1 MTTPLVG
8 NPFCDVLSRRPS
20 ELQQEQDPEQEN
32 LGSLDEFDYGPY
44 WQRNAAIREKNTA
57 ALHEQDR
64 IPPIAD
70 TLGIDQFASRL
81 MPIRDI
87 GQKALVGEQIAAQMR
102 AERERQAAIAAA
114 EKQRQQ
120 AWQDAMNQLYS
131 AGNFGALNAMQYQQV
146 GMNGSAGWGAGGAQ
160 GVANLMRQVGFP
172 ESEIATGV
180 AIARA
185 ESSWNPNAF
194 NGSNRNGSSDAG
206 LWQINTIHR
215 NAPYYP
221 RNLNDPLQ
229 STQAAF
235 AIWKNAGGRWTP
247 WSVYNSGAYRQFL
260 GAAPPI
266 FR

>member
-8 NPFCDVLSRRPS
+8 NSFFDVLSRRPS

-32 LGSLDEFDYGPY
+32 LGSLDEFDYRPY
-44 WQRNAAIREKNTA
+44 WQRKAAIREKNTA

-64 IPPIAD
+64 ISPIAD

-131 AGNFGALNAMQYQQV
+131 AGNFGALNAMQ
-146 GMNGSAGWGAGGAQ
+146 
-160 GVANLMRQVGFP
+160 
-172 ESEIATGV
+172 
-180 AIARA
+180 
-185 ESSWNPNAF
+185 
-194 NGSNRNGSSDAG
+194 
-206 LWQINTIHR
+206 
-215 NAPYYP
+215 
-221 RNLNDPLQ
+221 
-229 STQAAF
+229 
-235 AIWKNAGGRWTP
+235 
-247 WSVYNSGAYRQFL
+247 
-260 GAAPPI
+260 
-266 FR
+266 